1 VTAACRGRLLRLTV
15 TVTSV
20 LILVGE
26 GVASA
31 EDPLFAAMR
40 VMHVSGEIPA
50 PAFALPTPDGR
61 TIDLAGLGGKVV
73 LLNFWATWC
82 TPCREEMPS
91 MERLHQEFK
100 GQGLVVL
107 AVNVQESPKRAAL
120 FMRGFQLSFPTVLDA
135 DTTVTARYQVR
146 GLPAT
151 FLIDQRGRLVGQ
163 VIGARDWAGPPARA
177 LVRAIL
183 AGSGRP
189 TASAPGR

>member
-1 VTAACRGRLLRLTV
+1 MTAACRGRLLRLTV

-61 TIDLAGLGGKVV
+61 TIDLAGLRGKVV

-82 TPCREEMPS
+82 PPCREEMPS

-100 GQGLVVL
+100 DQGLVVL
-107 AVNVQESPKRAAL
+107 AVNVQESPKRVVL

-151 FLIDQRGRLVGQ
+151 FLIDRQGRLVGQ
-163 VIGARDWAGPPARA
+163 VIGARDWADPPARA
-177 LVRAIL
+177 LIRAL
-183 AGSGRP
+183 LSGSGSP
-189 TASAPGR
+189 AASAPGR

>member
-1 VTAACRGRLLRLTV
+1 
-15 TVTSV
+15 
-20 LILVGE
+20 
-26 GVASA
+26 
-31 EDPLFAAMR
+31 MQ
-40 VMHVSGEIPA
+40 VSGEVPA

-61 TIDLAGLGGKVV
+61 TIDLAGLRGKVV

-91 MERLHQEFK
+91 MERLSQEFK
-100 GQGLVVL
+100 DQGLVVL
-107 AVNVQESPKRAAL
+107 AVNVQESPKRVAL
-120 FMRGFQLSFPTVLDA
+120 FMRGFRLGFPAVLDA